1 MSVTASYRFF
11 WFWWQF
17 TMFAVEMVNTV
28 ANRFCHQHLSS
39 TPMLQLSHWMH
50 RSWWQMLE
58 TKDVGDNFQM
68 LLTDLLHRKSH
79 QHLRTVII
87 IKSLIHYTVTR
98 LRLFSIYKLYLLN
111 HSCYIHAKYQ
121 QIFPIQYFQT
131 RILKKDIIYIKYG
144 RKRPEGNESNHQ
156 ERKEGTEEN

>member
-1 MSVTASYRFF
+1 
-11 WFWWQF
+11 
-17 TMFAVEMVNTV
+17 MFAVEMVNTV

-58 TKDVGDNFQM
+58 TKGVGDNFQM